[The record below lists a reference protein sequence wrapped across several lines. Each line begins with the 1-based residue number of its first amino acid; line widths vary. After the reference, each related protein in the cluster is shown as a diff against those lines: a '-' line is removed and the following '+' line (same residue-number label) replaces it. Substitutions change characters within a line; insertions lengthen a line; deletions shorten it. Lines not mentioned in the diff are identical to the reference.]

1 MGSCS
6 HARVIAP
13 LVMLLA
19 VMEGEFDLKLIVI
32 EDTALLEALGVEV
45 EVYPLTFPLA
55 GTRQGAFLSRRT

>member
-1 MGSCS
+1 
-6 HARVIAP
+6 
-13 LVMLLA
+13 MLLA